1 MSALVYHGARYA
13 NASTAGVTA
22 PDQSNA
28 GMPPPVDTVEAAN
41 LYAHGGLSPLD
52 SWLGGGIHPE
62 TPLLTAPSH
71 LLTIATDSLPGRH
84 GGLVPR
90 SNSTVAPGS
99 AGSAAS
105 ARSTLGKIRTK
116 LGV

>member
-1 MSALVYHGARYA
+1 MSAIVYQGARHA
-13 NASTAGVTA
+13 NASTAGVTQ
-22 PDQSNA
+22 PDLAHA
-28 GMPPPVDTVEAAN
+28 GMPAPVDTVDSAIR
-41 LYAHGGLSPLD
+41 YAHGGLSPLD

-62 TPLLTAPSH
+62 TPLLTPPSA
-71 LLTIATDSLPGRH
+71 LLVTPTDSTPGRH

-105 ARSTLGKIRTK
+105 ARSTLAKVRTK
-116 LGV
+116 LGI